1 MRFGV
6 GGDVGGRD
14 GDIHWAHKAFY
25 NQQSKVND
33 ADASKQAKGNT
44 ASETAK
50 PANDVSEVS
59 EVSEANKANDVNDV
73 SAAKRFERSGV
84 SLAQR

>member
-1 MRFGV
+1 MRFEVV
-6 GGDVGGRD
+6 GGVLVARN
-14 GDIHWAHKAFY
+14 ISSVAHKAFY
-25 NQQSKVND
+25 NQQTEVDD

-50 PANDVSEVS
+50 PANKVSNVSEVS
-59 EVSEANKANDVNDV
+59 KANKANDVNDV